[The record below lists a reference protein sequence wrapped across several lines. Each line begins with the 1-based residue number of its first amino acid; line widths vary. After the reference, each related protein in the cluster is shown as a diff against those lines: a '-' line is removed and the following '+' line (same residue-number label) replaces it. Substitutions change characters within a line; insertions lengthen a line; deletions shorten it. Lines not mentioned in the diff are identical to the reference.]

1 MKITTSILTAV
12 LLCTSTA
19 VYAQNSDSS
28 NGSEAIEAP
37 KEVQDVVVEIYRV
50 APGKHK
56 AFLEAIASYDEVNRR
71 AGLPPRQLYIHDSGA
86 SWDFMLIQPARTPD
100 ANRAAYGKAWE
111 DMDLPSGPDFFFEFQ
126 SMITEHTDTSASG
139 PTTAAAY
146 LALSKK

>member
-56 AFLEAIASYDEVNRR
+56 AFLEAIASYDE
-71 AGLPPRQLYIHDSGA
+71 S
-86 SWDFMLIQPARTPD
+86 
-100 ANRAAYGKAWE
+100 
-111 DMDLPSGPDFFFEFQ
+111 
-126 SMITEHTDTSASG
+126 
-139 PTTAAAY
+139 TAAQAC
-146 LALSKK
+146 LRVSFISTIQGPHGISC